1 MDRHA
6 AFAARIAVEL
16 GLPARPIQALGLAS
30 VNHAFAVGPDE
41 DRYVIRFAVDPLRED
56 EFAVEAWCLGRAAS
70 HGIPTPEVI
79 AVGVLEQIPYAV
91 QRFVPHGPRDL
102 ITGRQLWHTL
112 GRYARIINELPL
124 TDDAP
129 AGLFSRFGRDL
140 PAAWQA
146 HLAYNRAE
154 LTEQDRLL
162 ALGVYPAADRPRL
175 QQLISR
181 LAETELAFGLSHGDL
196 ASRNVLVRPDRTV
209 VLIDWGSAAGGPV
222 PYTDLLIVL
231 RDHERDG
238 DPSTEELAAFGA
250 GYGLDLERLW
260 PTLDAIRQVTA
271 LDLVRWALDHRPDLL
286 PEYVDQRPPGT
297 RSSPPC
303 ADRR

>member
-1 MDRHA
+1 MDPYA

-16 GLPARPIQALGLAS
+16 GLPARPIEPLGLAS

-41 DRYVIRFAVDPLRED
+41 DRYVIRFAVDPLRQD
-56 EFAVEAWCLGRAAS
+56 EFAVEAWCLGRAAA
-70 HGIPTPEVI
+70 HRIPTPEVL

-91 QRFVPHGPRDL
+91 HRYVPHARRDV
-102 ITGRQLWHTL
+102 ITGRRLWHTL

-154 LTEQDRLL
+154 LTAQDRLL

-175 QQLISR
+175 QELISR
-181 LAETELAFGLSHGDL
+181 LAETELTFGLSHGDL

-231 RDHERDG
+231 RDQERDG
-238 DPSTEELAAFGA
+238 DPSAEELAAFGA
-250 GYGLDLERLW
+250 GYGLDLEEVR

-271 LDLVRWALDHRPDLL
+271 LDLVRWALDRRPDLV
-286 PEYVDQRPPGT
+286 PSYVAHARQELAR
-297 RSSPPC
+297 
-303 ADRR
+303 